1 LRHATEEDAMT
12 DPREF
17 TERHDANRFTPDVG
31 EAERADGEQRNDA
44 EELRRDADEVG
55 PDGEVEQGPDTN
67 ELDADNAVEQDSIET
82 VDPDN
87 APA

>member
-1 LRHATEEDAMT
+1 MT

-17 TERHDANRFTPDVG
+17 TER
-31 EAERADGEQRNDA
+31 
-44 EELRRDADEVG
+44 RDADEVR
-55 PDGEVEQGPDTN
+55 PDGEVEEGPDTN
-67 ELDADNAVEQDSIET
+67 DLDADNAVEQDSIET

>member
-1 LRHATEEDAMT
+1 MT
-12 DPREF
+12 DPR
-17 TERHDANRFTPDVG
+17 
-31 EAERADGEQRNDA
+31 EQRNDA
-44 EELRRDADEVG
+44 EKLKRDADELH

-67 ELDADNAVEQDSIET
+67 DLDADNAVEQDSIET